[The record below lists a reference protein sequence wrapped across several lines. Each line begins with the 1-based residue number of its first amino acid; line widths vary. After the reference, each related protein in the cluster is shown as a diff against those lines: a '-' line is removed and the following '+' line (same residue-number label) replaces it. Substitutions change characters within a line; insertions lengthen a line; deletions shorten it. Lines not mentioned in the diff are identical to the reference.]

1 MKTTTL
7 INGRE
12 ATIFYRESRSQ
23 KKDQPRLN
31 TLQVYRVLEEL
42 LKGERGKVYD
52 KGITV
57 LNSFTNIDGAKM
69 WGDSRPSNAIVELRK
84 VIPKSGLITFQYAG
98 VKRDRYALINDS
110 NIIDFADNLLKEIRK
125 KISKEV

>member
-1 MKTTTL
+1 MKTATF

-23 KKDQPRLN
+23 KKDHPRLN

-42 LKGERGKVYD
+42 LKGERSKVYD

-57 LNSFTNIDGAKM
+57 LNSFTNVDGVKM
-69 WGDSRPSNAIVELRK
+69 WDDSRPSNAIVELRK

-110 NIIDFADNLLKEIRK
+110 NIINFADNLLNEIRE
-125 KISKEV
+125 KISKGV